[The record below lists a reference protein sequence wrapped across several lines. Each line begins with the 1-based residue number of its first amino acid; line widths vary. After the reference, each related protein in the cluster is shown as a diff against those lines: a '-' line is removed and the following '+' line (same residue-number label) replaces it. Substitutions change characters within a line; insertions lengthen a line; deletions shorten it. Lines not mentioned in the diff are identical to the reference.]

1 MKYVKSFESFSYSIN
16 EEEGLFSRLGEWWDS
31 LKNSLKNLWNKL
43 TGSYREGMEKA
54 KEVMEKYAD
63 KFNAACKL
71 VSEKVG
77 IEDIKDCYEKLK
89 NYVPPTDEKKLQP
102 VLKENYTLI
111 TEEILGMSAV
121 EFLKMIGWLS
131 SAAITIG
138 GAIVTLLA
146 LLGTGLGIGVLA
158 GAIITFAA
166 AICWKC
172 LSAVAGSGKNLNPS
186 RLKLSPF

>member
-16 EEEGLFSRLGEWWDS
+16 EEEGLFSKLGEWWDS
-31 LKNSLKNLWNKL
+31 LKNGLKNLWDKL
-43 TGSYREGMEKA
+43 TGSYREGMENA
-54 KEVMEKYAD
+54 KGVMEEYAD

-71 VSEKVG
+71 VSEKVN
-77 IEDIKDCYEKLK
+77 IETIKECFEKLK
-89 NYVPPTDEKKLQP
+89 KYVPPTDEKQLKLT
-102 VLKENYTLI
+102 ENFNLI
-111 TEEILGMSAV
+111 TEETSNMTVIQ
-121 EFLKMIGWLS
+121 FLKMIGWLS

-172 LSAVAGSGKNLNPS
+172 LSAVAGSGKNANPNN
-186 RLKLSPF
+186 KLSPF